1 MEHRPTAQTVF
12 RQALPTAGYRR
23 GVTARARTYLLVAL
37 AAVGATGLV
46 VGTVAFTRT
55 STPGASAQTQTR
67 ATVRGRA
74 PALVLDFG
82 VRTDPEAVALRRA
95 NQLYSTGKRAGAA
108 RIFARYRS
116 LPAQVGAAL
125 AAWPSGTL
133 TRLERLADRHPA
145 SALVLLHLGLA
156 QVASGQTQAART
168 AWRQA
173 LARDPNVQAAV
184 FAESLLY
191 PGFAPGRPPFVPSF
205 AVPASIARLS
215 SPRQLVALERGSH
228 DGGFRGKLL
237 YGAALQRLGRPVSA
251 QLEFAA
257 AARLAPNDAEA
268 QVAAAVGLFSK
279 AKPALAFSRLGPLA
293 PRFPRSQSVR
303 FHLGELL
310 LWIGQLKKAGQELR
324 LAYGE
329 GKTTLLGRTSR
340 QFLAQLPSK

>member
-1 MEHRPTAQTVF
+1 
-12 RQALPTAGYRR
+12 
-23 GVTARARTYLLVAL
+23 VTARARTYLLVGL
-37 AAVGATGLV
+37 AALGAVGLV

-55 STPGASAQTQTR
+55 STPGVSAQTQTTT
-67 ATVRGRA
+67 APSGRA
-74 PALVLDFG
+74 PALVLDLG

-95 NQLYSTGKRAGAA
+95 NQLYSTGKRAAAA
-108 RIFARYRS
+108 RIFVRYRS

-125 AAWPSGTL
+125 AAWPSGTV
-133 TRLERLADRHPA
+133 TRLERLAARHPA

-156 QVASGQTQAART
+156 QVASGQTQAARA

-184 FAESLLY
+184 QAESLLH

-215 SPRQLVALERGSH
+215 PPSQLAALERGSRE
-228 DGGFRGKLL
+228 DGVRGKLL
-237 YGAALQRLGRPVSA
+237 YGSALQRLGRPVSA
-251 QLEFAA
+251 EREFAA

-268 QVAAAVGLFSK
+268 QVAAAVALFSK
-279 AKPALAFSRLGPLA
+279 AKPAVAFSRLGPLA
-293 PRFPRSQSVR
+293 LRFPRSQSVR

-310 LWIGQLKKAGQELR
+310 LWIGQLQKAGQELR

-340 QFLAQLPSK
+340 QFLAQLAAK